1 MAGFHDL
8 VWRVGFVLAITS
20 IHFNAVSA
28 QNAEAYYVDNIAALV
43 QESCINCHYS
53 GGIGPRLK
61 FTGSSSANHKQFEN
75 YVNNPTP
82 GGRANRILSK
92 ISGRASHG
100 GGSIYQQ
107 GTSGYRKFSEYMD
120 LLAGNKEPPVAV
132 PGAPMINSVTAGDSS
147 AVVNFTAPA
156 DDGGATISSYTAT
169 SSPGG
174 LSGTCTVSPC
184 TVTGLVN
191 GQSYRF
197 SVTARNEAGEGPASS
212 LSNAVTP
219 QTQNVLRA
227 SLEEPLAGEVH
238 TGVGN
243 LRGWAVSSEG
253 IARIEILINGVSSF
267 DAPYGGIR
275 SDVGSA
281 FPDVPD
287 SNESGFSLAF
297 NYNVLGAGQHTIT
310 AVAHALSGEIFE
322 SSATFNVVRFDSE
335 FIVGKDAVILDNANC
350 AVAAD
355 EISLVDAVVNGSL
368 HDLVLKWRPAEQGFE
383 IIEIR

>member
-1 MAGFHDL
+1 M
-8 VWRVGFVLAITS
+8 
-20 IHFNAVSA
+20 
-28 QNAEAYYVDNIAALV
+28 
-43 QESCINCHYS
+43 
-53 GGIGPRLK
+53 
-61 FTGSSSANHKQFEN
+61 
-75 YVNNPTP
+75 NNPTP
-82 GGRANRILSK
+82 GARANRILSK

-107 GTSGYRKFSEYMD
+107 GTGGYRKFSEYMD
-120 LLAGNKEPPVAV
+120 LLAGNKEPTVAV
-132 PGAPMINSVTAGDSS
+132 PGAPIINSVTAGDSS
-147 AVVNFTAPA
+147 AVVSFTAPA
-156 DDGGATISSYTAT
+156 DHGGATISSYTAT

-197 SVTARNEAGEGPASS
+197 SVTARNEAGEGSAST

-275 SDVGSA
+275 SDVGGA

-297 NYNVLGAGQHTIT
+297 NYKVLGAGQHTIT
-310 AVAHALSGEIFE
+310 AVAHALNGEVFE

-335 FIVGKDAVILDNANC
+335 FIVGKDAVILDDASC
-350 AVAAD
+350 AITAD